1 MNRHILKSLLAA
13 ALVAGAAASVSAQ
26 ELKIGYVNSDRVLRD
41 AAPAKAAQAKL
52 EAEFSKREKD
62 LNELASKLKAAS
74 DRLDKD
80 APTLGE
86 AERTRRQ
93 RELVDQDRDLQRRR
107 REFQEDLSQRKNE
120 ELATVVERTNR
131 VIKQIF
137 ETEKYDLILQEA
149 VFWSPKVDITDK
161 VIKAL
166 NAQSAGGK

>member
-1 MNRHILKSLLAA
+1 MNSHILKSLVAA
-13 ALVAGAAASVSAQ
+13 MLVAGAAAAASAQ

-41 AAPAKAAQAKL
+41 ALPAKAAQAKL

-62 LNELASKLKAAS
+62 LNELANRLKAAS

-93 RELVDQDRDLQRRR
+93 RELVDQDRELQRRR

-149 VFWSPKVDITDK
+149 VFWSARVDITDK

-166 NAQSAGGK
+166 NAQSASK

>member
-1 MNRHILKSLLAA
+1 MNSHILRSLVAA
-13 ALVAGAAASVSAQ
+13 TLVAGATAAASAQ

-41 AAPAKAAQAKL
+41 ALPAKAAQAKL

-62 LNELASKLKAAS
+62 LAELANRLKAAS
-74 DRLDKD
+74 EKLDKD
-80 APTLGE
+80 SPTLAE
-86 AERTRRQ
+86 SERTRRQ
-93 RELVDQDRDLQRRR
+93 RELVDQDRELQRRR

-137 ETEKYDLILQEA
+137 ESEKYDLILQEA

-166 NAQSAGGK
+166 NAQGGK